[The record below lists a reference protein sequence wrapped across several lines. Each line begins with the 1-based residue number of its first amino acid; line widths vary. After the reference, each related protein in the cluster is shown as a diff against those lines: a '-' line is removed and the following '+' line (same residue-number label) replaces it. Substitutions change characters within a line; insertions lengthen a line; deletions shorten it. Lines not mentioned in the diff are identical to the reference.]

1 MTQQQKTIKLAE
13 FEGWKF
19 LKEDGFFWLERPD
32 GKKCHGSSQRPTL
45 KTWQDNLFFLPKYF
59 EDLNAVRKLEEKLT
73 DDQWTDY
80 LNNLYY
86 ITFKPAA
93 KDRDKQAIHASAED
107 KCEALGKI
115 LNLWS

>member
-13 FEGWKF
+13 FEGWK
-19 LKEDGFFWLERPD
+19 LRKATFWERVFSL
-32 GKKCHGSSQRPTL
+32 GSLRRITTTPSGQE
-45 KTWQDNLFFLPKYF
+45 FCGYFPKYF
-59 EDLNAVRKLEEKLT
+59 QDLNAVRKLEEKLT
-73 DDQWTDY
+73 DQWTDY

-107 KCEALGKI
+107 KCEALGKT
-115 LNLWS
+115 LKLWS